1 MNSFGTAS
9 NSALLDNNKSNVTK
23 ADAEEAIKTLI
34 QYLGDDPNREG
45 LIDTPRRVIKSFNS
59 SVEVWQSDSLIFL
72 CLNIFFKSNFVFIL
86 TG

>member
-45 LIDTPRRVIKSFNS
+45 LIDTPRRVIKSFQEFYS
-59 SVEVWQSDSLIFL
+59 GSF
-72 CLNIFFKSNFVFIL
+72 
-86 TG
+86 

>member
-45 LIDTPRRVIKSFNS
+45 LIDTPRRVIKSFQ
-59 SVEVWQSDSLIFL
+59 EF
-72 CLNIFFKSNFVFIL
+72 
-86 TG
+86 